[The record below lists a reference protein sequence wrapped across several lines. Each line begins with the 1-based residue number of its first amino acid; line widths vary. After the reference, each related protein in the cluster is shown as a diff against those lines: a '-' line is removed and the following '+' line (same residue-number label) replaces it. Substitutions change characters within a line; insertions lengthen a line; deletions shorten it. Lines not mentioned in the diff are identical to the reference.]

1 MRPWTITTYTCQGLI
16 LSTKDMRQ
24 WTIIPSIHVHV
35 VVSLNNQSHETV
47 DHFAIYMYRIYKKWF
62 GVLLFYQNN
71 QNISLNAI
79 RLNGTLCT
87 NNHGYYHKL

>member
-35 VVSLNNQSHETV
+35 MVSLNIQSHETV

-62 GVLLFYQNN
+62 VVLLFYQNN
-71 QNISLNAI
+71 KNISLKAI

-87 NNHGYYHKL
+87 NNHGYYQKL